1 MFNDIAK
8 KLTGITTDLIKSNH
22 ITSGTLPPAHEIY
35 AMSKIAQNQEEENK
49 GRFKLGQKEND
60 DEKGQGGKKK
70 KKCCKQ
76 S

>member
-49 GRFKLGQKEND
+49 GRFKLG
-60 DEKGQGGKKK
+60 
-70 KKCCKQ
+70 
-76 S
+76 